1 MAPVTAL
8 VATDRRS
15 WARVLPAS
23 TRWRPQAVLRPGL
36 PVTLLNIS
44 VNGALVESP
53 AWLRPGARTEL
64 QLEARIAQVLGIR
77 RRHSVR
83 GQLDRCHV
91 AALDPICY
99 RGVIVFDERLD
110 IDADAGSE

>member
-1 MAPVTAL
+1 VP
-8 VATDRRS
+8 
-15 WARVLPAS
+15 PAS

-64 QLEARIAQVLGIR
+64 QLEAQVAQVLGIR

-83 GQLDRCHV
+83 GHLDRCQVV
-91 AALDPICY
+91 ALNPVSY
-99 RGVIVFDERLD
+99 HGVIVFDERLD
-110 IDADAGSE
+110 LDANAGSE